1 MELSTRKNFL
11 LNIRLDFSYLSRA
24 LDISKTR
31 EGHSLEKSS
40 RQNLIRSKVMTSLKP
55 FLFPAKFLMNRFRF

>member
-11 LNIRLDFSYLSRA
+11 LNIGLDLSDLSRA

-40 RQNLIRSKVMTSLKP
+40 RQNLIKSKVMTSPKP
-55 FLFPAKFLMNRFRF
+55 FLFPA